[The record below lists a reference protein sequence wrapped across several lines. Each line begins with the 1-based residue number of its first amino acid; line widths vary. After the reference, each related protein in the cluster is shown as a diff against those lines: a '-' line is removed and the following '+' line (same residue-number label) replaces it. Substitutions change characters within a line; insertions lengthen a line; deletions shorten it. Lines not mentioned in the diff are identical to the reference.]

1 MTDSASIF
9 TKSFRA
15 TATIL
20 IGETE
25 RTIRPGPDLKWS
37 CTGKS
42 LHAVFHNRSKKP
54 VRLRRF
60 TLAKTKLRADLRD
73 WQLGTLN
80 NWDHPHQLPQTVS
93 DFLTIYTDQG
103 RTGVTL
109 GAVGTAADVEFHIA
123 ADHTLT
129 ITSEM
134 TDVVVAPGE
143 SRESER
149 VLIITAPYH
158 DAVQSL
164 LAQIAVTHGT
174 RTDRGA
180 LFGWCSWYHKGMAV
194 AARDV
199 TEFAKVARKLPVQV
213 IQIDDGYQKARGDWR
228 PNKKFSG
235 GWAPVLKQIRAA
247 GAHAGIWLAP
257 VLVDEALGFEKKHP
271 AWFQR
276 DATGKSLGHLDPTH
290 PGARRFIR
298 EIIRRHR
305 QLGFTYFK
313 IDFTFI
319 NANAR
324 FHDPTKTRYQVFRD
338 LYQLYRDELG
348 DDIYLLACLVAFRRA
363 VVGLADAVRIGVD
376 SMAVWKETHGICI
389 SRCIPAIGATAATNQ
404 ILFANDPDVTYTWP
418 HNLTTAEWQ
427 TWHSFVGLL
436 GGTAMISEPLH
447 VGEQKLGRV
456 GCRLDGT
463 GLRLR
468 AKMNDRALRI
478 DEKMPWEGSCI
489 EVFGCADGGKEFG
502 QLFLLPNGQAYRAT
516 GGPIVAEPTIS
527 VRTRCRRGGYTLDA
541 TIPLP
546 LLKVLPTTKKL
557 RLEVRGFATVNPDFG
572 LASATLF
579 GSSMPYQTTARYGLL
594 KRRQSVGGELTL
606 PSIAATARAFEI
618 LNPPTPRG
626 ARSFHAGTDEW
637 HQQFGYIDGS
647 TANILLWN
655 PRETTADLTLD
666 LPGFADRFH
675 VWSFWDERYLG
686 IGQHG
691 FVVQNVPPHGCALL
705 RLTAVGPEPTFIGSN
720 LHITMG
726 AAELLRTEATP
737 GQPTAHLT
745 DAGARNGAVFYYSR
759 HPLTVGK
766 TRGLKVTA
774 MQPTGNVWRVTVAHR
789 RRRQPQFLTVIHRI
803 K

>member
-9 TKSFRA
+9 TKPFRA

-20 IGETE
+20 IGESE
-25 RTIRPGPDLKWS
+25 RTIHPGPDLKWS
-37 CTGKS
+37 FTGKS

-60 TLAKTKLRADLRD
+60 TLAKTKLRVDLRD
-73 WQLGTLN
+73 WRLGTLN

-93 DFLTIYTDQG
+93 DFLTLYRDQG

-143 SRESER
+143 SRESEH
-149 VLIITAPYH
+149 VVIIAAPYH

-194 AARDV
+194 TARDV
-199 TEFAKVARKLPVQV
+199 TQFAKVARKLPVQV
-213 IQIDDGYQKARGDWR
+213 IQIDDGYQKARGDWQ
-228 PNKKFSG
+228 PNAKFPG

-247 GAHAGIWLAP
+247 GAHPGIWLAP

-271 AWFQR
+271 DWFQR
-276 DATGKSLGHLDPTH
+276 DASGKSFGHLDPTH
-290 PGARRFIR
+290 PGARHFIR

-338 LYQLYRDELG
+338 LYQLYRAELG

-404 ILFANDPDVTYTWP
+404 VLFANDPDVTYTWP
-418 HNLTTAEWQ
+418 HHLTIPEWQ

-447 VGEQKLGRV
+447 VGEQKLGHV
-456 GCRLDGT
+456 DCRLDKSE
-463 GLRLR
+463 LRLH

-478 DEKMPWEGSCI
+478 NEKMPWEGSCL

-502 QLFLLPNGQAYRAT
+502 QLFLLPDGKAYRAT
-516 GGPIVAEPTIS
+516 AGPIVAERSIS
-527 VRTRCRRGGYTLDA
+527 VRTTRRHGGYTLDA
-541 TIPLP
+541 KIPLP

-557 RLEVRGFATVNPDFG
+557 RLEVRGFATVHPDYG
-572 LASATLF
+572 LAAATLF
-579 GSSMPYQTTARYGLL
+579 GSNMPYQTTARYGLL
-594 KRRQSVGGELTL
+594 KRGQSVGGELTL
-606 PSIAATARAFEI
+606 PSIANTACALEI

-637 HQQFGYIDGS
+637 HQQFGYVDGKV
-647 TANILLWN
+647 ANILLWN
-655 PRETTADLTLD
+655 PGETPADLKLD
-666 LPGFADRFH
+666 LPNFAKRFH
-675 VWSFWDERYLG
+675 VWSFWDKKYLG

-691 FVVQNVPPHGCALL
+691 FVVRNVPAHGCALL
-705 RLTAVGPEPTFIGSN
+705 RLTAVTPDPTFIGSN

-726 AAELLRTEATP
+726 TAELSTGSVTLSS
-737 GQPTAHLT
+737 PTVHLT
-745 DAGARNGAVFYYSR
+745 TAGARQGELAFFSRRKLAV
-759 HPLTVGK
+759 TAA
-766 TRGLKVTA
+766 RGLQVTA
-774 MQPTGNVWRVTVAHR
+774 VTHTGNVWRIAVTNRHR
-789 RRRQPQFLTVIHRI
+789 KHSQQITLEMG
-803 K
+803 

>member
-1 MTDSASIF
+1 MIT
-9 TKSFRA
+9 
-15 TATIL
+15 
-20 IGETE
+20 
-25 RTIRPGPDLKWS
+25 PGPELTWS

-42 LHAVFHNRSKKP
+42 LHAVFHNRTKKP

-60 TLAKTKLRADLRD
+60 TLAKTKLRVDLRD

-80 NWDHPHQLPQTVS
+80 NWDQPHQLPQTVS
-93 DFLTIYTDQG
+93 DFLTLYTAQG
-103 RTGVTL
+103 RTGVTF

-123 ADHTLT
+123 ADRTLT

-143 SRESER
+143 SRASEH
-149 VLIITAPYH
+149 VVIIAAPYH

-164 LAQIAVTHGT
+164 LAQIAATHGT

-180 LFGWCSWYHKGMAV
+180 LYGWCSWYHKGMAV

-228 PNKKFSG
+228 PNAKFPG
-235 GWAPVLKQIRAA
+235 GWAPVLQQIHTA

-276 DATGKSLGHLDPTH
+276 DATGKSFGHLDPTH

-298 EIIRRHR
+298 AIIRRHR
-305 QLGFTYFK
+305 RLGFTYFK

-319 NANAR
+319 NAHAR

-376 SMAVWKETHGICI
+376 SMAVWQESHGICI

-404 ILFANDPDVTYTWP
+404 VLFANDPDVTYTWP

-456 GCRLDGT
+456 DCRLDGSE
-463 GLRLR
+463 LHLR
-468 AKMNDRALRI
+468 AKMNDCALRV

-516 GGPIVAEPTIS
+516 GGPIVAEPGIS
-527 VRTRCRRGGYTLDA
+527 VRTTRRHGGYTLAA

-594 KRRQSVGGELTL
+594 KRGQPVGGALTL
-606 PSIAATARAFEI
+606 PSIAATARTFEI

-626 ARSFHAGTDEW
+626 AWSFHAGTDRW
-637 HQQFGYIDGS
+637 HQQFGYVDGDS
-647 TANILLWN
+647 ANLLLWN
-655 PRETTADLTLD
+655 PGATAADLKLD
-666 LPGFADRFH
+666 LPNFARRFH
-675 VWSFWDERYLG
+675 VWSFWDEKYLG
-686 IGQHG
+686 IGQTG
-691 FVVQNVPPHGCALL
+691 FLVRQVPPHGCALL
-705 RLTAVGPEPTFIGSN
+705 RLTPVGPEPTLIGSN
-720 LHITMG
+720 LHLTMG
-726 AAELLRTEATP
+726 VAELSRTDATH
-737 GQPTAHLT
+737 GRLTTHLT
-745 DAGARNGAVFYYSR
+745 DAGARVGALYYFSSR
-759 HPLTVGK
+759 KLVATDAL
-766 TRGLKVTA
+766 GLRVTA
-774 MQPTGNVWRVTVAHR
+774 VKRAGSVWQIVVQGR
-789 RRRQPQFLTVIHRI
+789 RRGRPQKITLEVG
-803 K
+803 